1 MDIIDCSGLWVIT
14 FNFPNW
20 SCAVASV
27 TPDIVTTVI
36 DSLADLV
43 VNITSDIV
51 TTVIDSS
58 SDLVVNI
65 TSDEIKAKVDPC

>member
-36 DSLADLV
+36 DS
-43 VNITSDIV
+43 
-51 TTVIDSS
+51 S